1 MFATPRRLLNVHE
14 YVSMSLMAEYNV
26 PVPRSAVATT
36 AEEAEQ
42 AFTSKLSGGGELRR
56 LVVMFRRACAGHT
69 TAVVC
74 VCARDPDRVC
84 TAASVRRDRRVRVD
98 ATRGVL
104 VGPCA
109 HARPAAACAACCTD
123 IAVH

>member
-1 MFATPRRLLNVHE
+1 MLSTLRRAAGAGRMFATPRRFLNVHE

-56 LVVMFRRACAGHT
+56 LVVMFRRACAGLQPRALLVALTSLYIEHMCACISGT
-69 TAVVC
+69 TT
-74 VCARDPDRVC
+74 PLPPLRV
-84 TAASVRRDRRVRVD
+84 A
-98 ATRGVL
+98 G
-104 VGPCA
+104 GWP
-109 HARPAAACAACCTD
+109 
-123 IAVH
+123 